1 MTKALVIDDEKMI
14 LDMIKMVLLKLNF
27 DVETANC
34 GASGIKKFDT
44 ENFDLVITDIC
55 MPVVDGKA
63 VIRHIRR
70 TENNHTPVIGISGTP
85 WKLKELDFDEVL
97 AKPFPLKTLM
107 DTVTSLTSHHQYK
120 N

>member
-27 DVETANC
+27 DVKTANG

-55 MPVVDGKA
+55 MPIVDGKA

-70 TENNHTPVIGISGTP
+70 SENSHTPVIGISGTP
-85 WKLKELDFDEVL
+85 WNLKELDFDEVL

-107 DTVTSLTSHHQYK
+107 DTVTSLTSAL
-120 N
+120 